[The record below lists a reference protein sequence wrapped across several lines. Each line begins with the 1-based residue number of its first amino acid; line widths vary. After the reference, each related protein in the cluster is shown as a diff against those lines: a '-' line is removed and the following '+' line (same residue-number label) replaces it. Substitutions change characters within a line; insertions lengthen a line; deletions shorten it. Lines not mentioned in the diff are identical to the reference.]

1 MKSHIVPLAEAAA
14 PLPPNPDGVAA
25 LESKIQAAA
34 APVQIQPEPV
44 PPMPEIAQH
53 VDGVSYVF
61 DDNPAGL
68 LSVAFS
74 FPADDEALIR
84 VATLGSDVFWA
95 DPQFEWLIGL
105 DNVERIAPGR
115 LGLLTSAT
123 GLWESDTVFA
133 ADIDE
138 IANPGEEFRVSLAFE
153 GDQVTIEQW
162 VGSALAGTLTG
173 RIKE

>member
-1 MKSHIVPLAEAAA
+1 
-14 PLPPNPDGVAA
+14 
-25 LESKIQAAA
+25 
-34 APVQIQPEPV
+34 
-44 PPMPEIAQH
+44 
-53 VDGVSYVF
+53 
-61 DDNPAGL
+61 
-68 LSVAFS
+68 
-74 FPADDEALIR
+74 LIR
-84 VATLGSDVFWA
+84 VTTLGSDIFWA

-162 VGSALAGTLTG
+162 VGGALQGTLIG
-173 RIKE
+173 SVEE